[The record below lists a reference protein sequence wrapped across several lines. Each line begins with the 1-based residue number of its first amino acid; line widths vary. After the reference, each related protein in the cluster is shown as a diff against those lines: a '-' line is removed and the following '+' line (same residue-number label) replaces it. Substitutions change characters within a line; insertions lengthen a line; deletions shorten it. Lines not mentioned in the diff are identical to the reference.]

1 VLLTRLGSVESAELG
16 TCDGELVGSN
26 VGCEK
31 IMRDLMSLSFQA
43 VTRKCAIKLTWLD
56 GILVG

>member
-16 TCDGELVGSN
+16 TCDGELVGVN

-31 IMRDLMSLSFQA
+31 NMRVLMSLSSSGDLDDVQS
-43 VTRKCAIKLTWLD
+43 KLTWLD